1 MAKWSGKTRGGLTGY
16 RIFIFFIKY
25 LHIRAAYFLL
35 KFVAL
40 YFLIFSKKEPIRFY
54 FKEVLGYKKIKTI
67 VSIYKNY
74 CLLGEMLIDKIAFL
88 SGSYNK
94 FTFDFEGEEYLH
106 EMAGMGKGGLMI
118 GAHIGN
124 WEMAGQLME
133 RVTQSMNIVMLE
145 AEHQNINELLKEVLT
160 KKNVHIIPIKDDLS
174 HLEKIREAFAR
185 NELVAIHGDRFLPGA
200 GSVMVDF
207 MGKPAML
214 PTGPLYM
221 ASKFQ
226 VPVSFVVTVKEKK
239 SHYHFYATKG
249 KIFEYPSVLATRRE
263 KIKSMVQEYAAEIE
277 KRLRQYPLQWFN
289 YYPFWEKNQR
299 VC

>member
-1 MAKWSGKTRGGLTGY
+1 MANWSGKTRGGLYGY
-16 RIFIFFIKY
+16 RIFVFIIKY

-40 YFLIFSKKEPIRFY
+40 YFLLFSKKEPIKFY
-54 FKEVLGYKKIKTI
+54 FNQVLGYAKIQTI
-67 VSIYKNY
+67 INIYKNY

-94 FTFDFEGEEYLH
+94 FTFDFDGEEYLH
-106 EMAGMGKGGLMI
+106 EMARQGKGGLMI

-145 AEHQNINELLKEVLT
+145 AEHENINGLLKEVLT
-160 KKNVHIIPIKDDLS
+160 KKNVRIIPIKDDLS
-174 HLEKIREAFAR
+174 HLTEIQAAFSR
-185 NELVAIHGDRFLPGA
+185 NELVAIHGDRFLHGA
-200 GSVMVDF
+200 DSVMVDF
-207 MGKPAML
+207 MGKPALL

-221 ASKFQ
+221 ASKFK
-226 VPVSFVVTVKEKK
+226 VPVSFVVTVKERKN
-239 SHYHFYATKG
+239 HYHFYATKA
-249 KIFEYPSVLATRRE
+249 KIFEYPSRLSNRKAE
-263 KIKSMVQEYAAEIE
+263 LKKMVQEYAAVIE
-277 KRLRQYPLQWFN
+277 NRLKQYPLQWFN
-289 YYPFWEKNQR
+289 YYQFWKKNQS